1 MYETLLH
8 PHQVEPITPP
18 LPISVAAAN
27 LKRLEIRKEEKRL
40 RQIASAQRS
49 AASAKRKR
57 IVEEEEEGVVE
68 GEESGVGR
76 GEVGGLGVGV
86 NKKKAKVTGEGE
98 EGEML
103 ETSAP
108 TSSAARQTTKPQP
121 PSTPT
126 TTPITQEPEQPET
139 KMSVSKTF
147 PEVRG
152 HTSYL
157 TFAVFF
163 PPCMTGTSANASV
176 DGSGSSGG
184 GSVEGTPEVVME
196 DNA

>member
-18 LPISVAAAN
+18 LPISVASAN

-57 IVEEEEEGVVE
+57 VVDEEEGE
-68 GEESGVGR
+68 GEESTSGVGR
-76 GEVGGLGVGV
+76 GEAGVGV
-86 NKKKAKVTGEGE
+86 NKKKAKMTGEGG

-103 ETSAP
+103 ETSASA
-108 TSSAARQTTKPQP
+108 SSATRQTTQSQP
-121 PSTPT
+121 PPT
-126 TTPITQEPEQPET
+126 TTPTTVTQEPEQPET

-176 DGSGSSGG
+176 DGSGTSSGG

>member
-57 IVEEEEEGVVE
+57 IAEEEEEGE
-68 GEESGVGR
+68 GEESASASGVGR
-76 GEVGGLGVGV
+76 DEAGGV
-86 NKKKAKVTGEGE
+86 NKKKAKMTGEGE

-103 ETSAP
+103 ETSASA
-108 TSSAARQTTKPQP
+108 SSATRQTTQPQL
-121 PSTPT
+121 PSTTTPT
-126 TTPITQEPEQPET
+126 TVTQEPEQPET

-163 PPCMTGTSANASV
+163 PPCMTGQSANASV
-176 DGSGSSGG
+176 DGSGSSGS

>member
-18 LPISVAAAN
+18 LPISVASAN

-57 IVEEEEEGVVE
+57 IAEEEDE
-68 GEESGVGR
+68 GEGEGR
-76 GEVGGLGVGV
+76 DEAGVGV
-86 NKKKAKVTGEGE
+86 NKKKAKMTGEGE

-103 ETSAP
+103 ETSASA
-108 TSSAARQTTKPQP
+108 SSATRQTTQAQP
-121 PSTPT
+121 PSTTTPT
-126 TTPITQEPEQPET
+126 TVTQEPEQQET

-176 DGSGSSGG
+176 DGSGTSSGG